1 MGLQSALSEA
11 TPTLVFY
18 RMSAMRSVVQS
29 VRRHRCLFKDYF
41 IRSIRNINVKSAP
54 KKNIERLHNIE
65 HNQKKPSPEIPPQ
78 TPILST
84 DKLE

>member
-1 MGLQSALSEA
+1 MEPSEL
-11 TPTLVFY
+11 PDHQ
-18 RMSAMRSVVQS
+18 R
-29 VRRHRCLFKDYF
+29 VRRHKFLFKDYF
-41 IRSIRNINVKSAP
+41 IRSIRNINVKSPP
-54 KKNIERLHNIE
+54 KKDIQRLKNIE